1 MRVAFVGKGGVG
13 KSLIAATVARL
24 LARRGDR
31 VLAFD
36 LDPLPGFAHSL
47 GVPAGSGAFPD
58 TLAEQREGQ
67 GWVMKEDTPAAEL
80 IERYAYR
87 GPDGVRLLSI
97 AMKPGEWKAEA
108 STALRHVARTFADPA
123 WSVVGDLPAGTR
135 QAAFGWAGFAD
146 LVAIVVEPTAKSV
159 LSARRIANVLVDGRP
174 EGRIG
179 VIVSKLRPGD
189 DPEAIAVSLGL
200 RLLGTVPYDDAV
212 RGAEQDAQ
220 APIDGAPASLAVNA
234 IRALLPALE
243 LLEPAR

>member
-1 MRVAFVGKGGVG
+1 MGKGGVG

-24 LARRGDR
+24 LARRGDA
-31 VLAFD
+31 VLALD

-67 GWVMKEDTPAAEL
+67 GWVMKEETPASEL
-80 IERYAYR
+80 IEQYAFR

-97 AMKPGEWKAEA
+97 AARPGEWKAEQ

-146 LVAIVVEPTAKSV
+146 VVAIVVEPTAKSI
-159 LSARRIANVLVDGRP
+159 LSAKRIANVLVDGRP
-174 EGRIG
+174 EGRVG
-179 VIVSKLRPGD
+179 VVVSKLRPGD
-189 DPEAIAVSLGL
+189 DPERIAGLLGL
-200 RLLGTVPYDDAV
+200 ELLGTVPYDEAV
-212 RGAEQDAQ
+212 RDAEQDAQ
-220 APIDGAPASLAVNA
+220 APIDGAPASPAVSA
-234 IRALLPALE
+234 IRDLLPAL
-243 LLEPAR
+243 ASR